1 MTGTEGPRQLLAYSF
16 PPGSQF
22 EGQLV
27 GALQRIESGGALRIL
42 DALFVGREADSG
54 ELIAVSLS
62 ADGAAGLT
70 GRLLSFRLEPSAR
83 VKATERAL
91 EGSAG
96 PLVRELAEP
105 LEPGAAVAA
114 VLVEHVWASVLG
126 EATARIGGTR
136 HVSEFVEVT
145 QIWDAGP
152 QLTAIQPG

>member
-1 MTGTEGPRQLLAYSF
+1 MRSSDWSDGGAVHRPIWVMPPGVPTRRVWAEPDVSGVAVMTSTEGPRQLLAYSF
-16 PPGSQF
+16 PPRSQF

-83 VKATERAL
+83 AKATERAL

-96 PLVRELAEP
+96 P
-105 LEPGAAVAA
+105 
-114 VLVEHVWASVLG
+114 
-126 EATARIGGTR
+126 
-136 HVSEFVEVT
+136 
-145 QIWDAGP
+145 
-152 QLTAIQPG
+152 